1 MQTVLVPIWGLSTV
15 LIKITFITRESIL
28 QFYYSSSSRE
38 RACLGTYVQK
48 GFCNFEEVSVCFAY
62 YAHTELSLK

>member
-28 QFYYSSSSRE
+28 QFIILPSLE
-38 RACLGTYVQK
+38 RACLGTYKKDFV
-48 GFCNFEEVSVCFAY
+48 
-62 YAHTELSLK
+62 TLKK